1 VYSGQ
6 DNVPNTFLTCRFTP
20 ALIASP
26 IPFVDIVSG
35 SAICGIDADRAAHC
49 WGADADGSGQL
60 GIPATGNCDGVP
72 CLASPGPS
80 VPGLRFSQLSSGSG
94 TSCGVTE
101 SGAGYCWGANSSG
114 QRGAPVSAGST
125 PNVISGGYEFSG
137 VWIFRDHACGVIV
150 GGDGYCWGL
159 NNVGQ
164 LGQPAT
170 AISATPTPQKIPGSL
185 KFVSLSPGLNFTCGL
200 TVDGT
205 AHCWGD
211 NPSGQLGDGT
221 TLSRSSPAPVEG
233 GHRFTQLIS
242 GRQTVCGLTPEGRV
256 YCWGDNRFGGLG
268 NGDSGTELFGNYFST
283 TPVGVGGLQ

>member
-1 VYSGQ
+1 
-6 DNVPNTFLTCRFTP
+6 
-20 ALIASP
+20 
-26 IPFVDIVSG
+26 
-35 SAICGIDADRAAHC
+35 
-49 WGADADGSGQL
+49 
-60 GIPATGNCDGVP
+60 
-72 CLASPGPS
+72 
-80 VPGLRFSQLSSGSG
+80 
-94 TSCGVTE
+94 
-101 SGAGYCWGANSSG
+101 
-114 QRGAPVSAGST
+114 
-125 PNVISGGYEFSG
+125 VISGGYEFSG

-205 AHCWGD
+205 AYCWGD

-221 TLSRSSPAPVEG
+221 TSPRSSPALVEG